1 MIRLEEQAIFKTAP
15 LGFNRQEVL
24 AYIEKLQQH
33 VKNARAETAEQAKGE
48 TERMKKLEEER
59 DDLQN
64 QLNARTERVA
74 EVEGALLDLKRQL
87 DAVNSQLA
95 DRERR
100 CGILSE
106 QVETFRKRIHTLT
119 EEAEAQ
125 RQSAEEQQKTA
136 EAQLADQKHRCDLLS
151 EQVETFRQRIYTLT
165 EEAEAQRQL
174 AEEPQKVVSEEPVQ
188 PAPQPVQPDRTEEM
202 EEALAEL
209 RQQLAAAEREK
220 AQLADRIRLNEEKAR
235 RYDEASATIAQ
246 AIVEAQKGAQAITTN
261 AQREADEMTGRAGR
275 EARAIL
281 EHAKRTAEA
290 NRAETARQLQ
300 KTLEGIA
307 DFHREFEALCG
318 QTQEALRGM
327 DAQLSRVGSLSDA
340 LLGSAGQLHG
350 LASDPHAGDAA
361 EKSVSVEETAPKDHR
376 FLY

>member
-188 PAPQPVQPDRTEEM
+188 PDRTEEM
-202 EEALAEL
+202 EEALVSL

-246 AIVEAQKGAQAITTN
+246 AIVEAQKGAQAITAN
-261 AQREADEMTGRAGR
+261 AQREADEMAGRAGR

-300 KTLEGIA
+300 KMLEGIA

-340 LLGSAGQLHG
+340 LLGSAGQLHD
-350 LASDPHAGDAA
+350 LASDPHASDAA
-361 EKSVSVEETAPKDHR
+361 EKSVSVEETAPKDPR